1 MPFFVDVFPSWRFL
15 QIQFAMKQPF
25 CPQRPRRNQS
35 VQSAKAHKV
44 RTSCVHASGQWN
56 WVNFCV
62 NLTTGHGRETT
73 EQLSGPH
80 FHLLHELFYT
90 WLINFLAGG
99 QHLVTICI
107 LINSIPAPPWLWN
120 CFNVTYTRPVPYSV
134 TDKEC
139 SNNLRRCPLFL
150 LRRTRPTTF
159 SYSAGKH
166 TPDSDAVDIPQH

>member
-62 NLTTGHGRETT
+62 NLTTGDGRETT
-73 EQLSGPH
+73 EQLSGPQ
-80 FHLLHELFYT
+80 FPFTTRIVLHLVDQLLGRWTASGYHLYTDQFYT
-90 WLINFLAGG
+90 SPTLALELLQRDVHQTG
-99 QHLVTICI
+99 TIQR
-107 LINSIPAPPWLWN
+107 N
-120 CFNVTYTRPVPYSV
+120 RQ
-134 TDKEC
+134 
-139 SNNLRRCPLFL
+139 
-150 LRRTRPTTF
+150 
-159 SYSAGKH
+159 GM
-166 TPDSDAVDIPQH
+166 QQ